1 MTEPAEGSLIELRG
15 REPPLA
21 GEFRLFTERRGG
33 VVEGALL
40 VSRVVDADTDGGW
53 CRAEMR
59 RLAEVAGADASP
71 VSLVESLH
79 SQGFRG
85 VSPRQYTSPCNSA
98 MEHVLRNR
106 QGIPISLGVVILG
119 AAAHLDL
126 RATGIDFPRR
136 FLVALNNRLVDPTA
150 MRMTS
155 KRDCLTWLRR
165 EMRKEGRR
173 RAVDDTAFRPTEPSD
188 IALRM
193 LNNLRLAAS
202 MQGDHARALDLTDYQ
217 VILHPTSFSLH
228 VDRADLWLS
237 LGSLDMARRELER
250 AMELSHGK
258 MRRRI
263 RKRIEAL
270 PGRSSSV
277 N

>member
-1 MTEPAEGSLIELRG
+1 MTELRG

-40 VSRVVDADTDGGW
+40 VSRVVDPDTDGGW

-59 RLAEVAGADASP
+59 RLAEVAGADAGP
-71 VSLVESLH
+71 VALVESLH

-98 MEHVLRNR
+98 IEHVLRSR

-136 FLVALNNRLVDPTA
+136 FLVALDNRLVDPTA

-155 KRDCLTWLRR
+155 KKDCLTWLRR
-165 EMRKEGRR
+165 ELRKDGHR
-173 RAVDDTAFRPTEPSD
+173 RAVSDTAFRPTEPTD

-217 VILHPTSFSLH
+217 IILHPTAFSLH

-250 AMELSHGK
+250 AMELAHGK

-263 RKRIEAL
+263 RKRLEAL
-270 PGRSSSV
+270 PGPSPSV